1 MNNTHAGDI
10 CYNRWD
16 MTLFLLPHVTQWI
29 IKLKTSSKFSCRLA
43 RVTTL
48 CLLFAVHTRR
58 VLSTK
63 SMWLIVEIAIYS
75 EGEG

>member
-43 RVTTL
+43 RLCRVTTVSVV
-48 CLLFAVHTRR
+48 CCSHSQ
-58 VLSTK
+58 STQYQVNVID
-63 SMWLIVEIAIYS
+63 SGDSHI
-75 EGEG
+75 